1 MDIEIIEI
9 IETEMIVHDKDII
22 IEETEVLQEMIIKR
36 KEEDQDLILIH
47 VIIII
52 SQEVE
57 VVQDKK
63 DIMSIVMKRD
73 KENRYSK
80 NLD

>member
-9 IETEMIVHDKDII
+9 IEIEMIVHDKDII

-36 KEEDQDLILIH
+36 KEEDQDPILIH

-63 DIMSIVMKRD
+63 DIISIVMKRD

>member
-1 MDIEIIEI
+1 MDIEI